1 MTTSLDVVSLE
12 STRTRSVRRYQFRV
26 NRLLTVVL
34 VGLVLSWTAVHLGFG
49 RRALV
54 NGRGFSELGR
64 FFEAAFQPLIS
75 RDLLALAFNGAKVT
89 VAYALLGT
97 ILSVGIGLVVGVLIT
112 PARRD
117 SRIGPLAWILRTLL
131 IPIRGTHEVLW
142 ALLLLNILGINP
154 LVAVFSIAIP
164 FGAVTARVFSEILE
178 AQPRAPY
185 RALRASGTSES
196 VAFLYAILPSA
207 LADGTSYTFYR
218 FECAIRAAAVLGVVG
233 AGGLGE
239 QLRLSFLQPNY
250 REMWTFLYSLVALS
264 AAADALSARVR
275 KRSSKT
281 AQRRT
286 IAGRTAAT
294 LVGAAL
300 AWWVLN
306 ISLSTLWSGRTRK
319 LVGEISGAWLPP
331 DLTREHRRLLWGLM
345 GETLAISIGSIVVSV
360 LFALP
365 FALLSARGL
374 SKTRTRRV
382 TSSLGRIVLLVSRA
396 IPPSVWAYLS
406 VLVFFPGPLPAAIAL
421 GIYNAGVLGRL
432 LGEAIENLD
441 LRPRAALI
449 AAGAP
454 PVTATL
460 YGVFPLAA
468 PTFAGYSLYRWEVA
482 MRETITVGI
491 VAAGGLGAHLN
502 QRLAAFDWQSITAT
516 IGALVILT
524 CLVDVVG
531 AVLRRTFA

>member
-12 STRTRSVRRYQFRV
+12 STRTGSVRRYQFRV

-34 VGLVLSWTAVHLGFG
+34 AALVVSWTAVHLGFG

-64 FFEAAFQPLIS
+64 FFQAAFQPLIS
-75 RDLLALAFNGAKVT
+75 RDLLALAFSGAKVT

-117 SRIGPLAWILRTLL
+117 SRIGPLAWVLRTLL
-131 IPIRGTHEVLW
+131 IPVRGTHEVLW

-185 RALRASGTSES
+185 RALRASGASES

-250 REMWTFLYSLVALS
+250 REMWTFLYSLIALS

-319 LVGEISGAWLPP
+319 LVSEISGAWLPP
-331 DLTREHRRLLWGLM
+331 DLTVEHRRLLWGLM

-360 LFALP
+360 LFAVP
-365 FALLSARGL
+365 FALMSARGL

-382 TSSLGRIVLLVSRA
+382 TSSLGRVVLLVSRA

-441 LRPRAALI
+441 LRPRSALI

-460 YGVFPLAA
+460 YGVVPLAA